1 VDLAPDAV
9 SNRRVR
15 STSLKRSRSTVFFAE
30 RGWDYA
36 VFVAVIPGADR
47 VTIPSRIL
55 TEERTQPRVLFVNS
69 LWGSAY
75 GSTSMDCRHPLRNWV
90 RGVANLQRETYAAS
104 SRASSGLADAD
115 RGARRSILGHCF
127 AGTLS

>member
-1 VDLAPDAV
+1 MD
-9 SNRRVR
+9 
-15 STSLKRSRSTVFFAE
+15 FFAE
-30 RGWDYA
+30 RGWDYG
-36 VFVAVIPGADR
+36 VLVAVIPGADR
-47 VTIPSRIL
+47 VTTLCRIV
-55 TEERTQPRVLFVNS
+55 TADRTQPPVLFVSS

-115 RGARRSILGHCF
+115 RGARKSILGHCF